1 MQKYHSFRILTI
13 TILFLLPLLLAA
25 QNFRGGLRAGL
36 TMTQIS
42 GDDLSGFHK
51 LGAYAG
57 GFVNWRFIQN
67 DRWSIQPE
75 INFVMK
81 GSSTYLKPDKN
92 GNVGSKYVLTLYYVE
107 VPVLVKC
114 RIVKGLE
121 AELGPTFGVLA
132 AATEKDANG
141 RMPARMP
148 FRWYE
153 LCAMAGVSY
162 LIKEHYGISFRYV
175 QTLVP
180 VRVCDERHSP
190 YRINKKQFSSELAL
204 SFFYQF

>member
-1 MQKYHSFRILTI
+1 MKRRSIFKIFIISTI
-13 TILFLLPLLLAA
+13 VAFPLFLSA
-25 QNFRGGLRAGL
+25 QNFRGGLRAGIS
-36 TMTQIS
+36 MTQIS

-81 GSSTYLKPDKN
+81 GSSTYLKADKN
-92 GNVGSKYVLTLYYVE
+92 GNVGPKYVLTMYYVE
-107 VPVLVKC
+107 VPVLAKF

-121 AELGPTFGVLA
+121 VEFGPTFGVLTH
-132 AATEKDANG
+132 ATEKDANG
-141 RMPARMP
+141 IMNARMP

-153 LCAMAGVSY
+153 LCAMGGISY
-162 LIKEHYGISFRYV
+162 LIKEHYGISLRYV

-190 YRINKKQFSSELAL
+190 YRINKKQFSSEIAL
-204 SFFYQF
+204 SVFYQF

>member
-1 MQKYHSFRILTI
+1 MKRRLCTPLI
-13 TILFLLPLLLAA
+13 TIAIMAFPLLLSA
-25 QNFRGGLRAGL
+25 QNFRGGLRAGI
-36 TMTQIS
+36 TMTQMS

-67 DRWSIQPE
+67 ERWAIQPE

-92 GNVGSKYVLTLYYVE
+92 GNIGAKYVLTMYYME
-107 VPVLVKC
+107 VPVLVKF

-121 AELGPTFGVLA
+121 VEFGPSFGVLVGA
-132 AATEKDANG
+132 SERDANG
-141 RMPARMP
+141 KMVGRMP

-153 LCAMAGVSY
+153 FCGMGGVSY
-162 LIKEHYGISFRYV
+162 LLKEHYGINFRYV

-180 VRVCDERHSP
+180 VRVCDERHSN
-190 YRINKKQFSSELAL
+190 YRCNKKQFSSELAL

>member
-1 MQKYHSFRILTI
+1 MMKNIFLKILTI
-13 TILFLLPLLLAA
+13 SLILSFPLLLAA
-25 QNFRGGLRAGL
+25 QNFRGGLRAGIS
-36 TMTQIS
+36 MTQIS

-57 GFVNWRFIQN
+57 GFVNWRFVQN
-67 DRWSIQPE
+67 DRWAIQPE

-92 GNVGSKYVLTLYYVE
+92 GNVGPKYVLTMYYVE
-107 VPVLVKC
+107 VPVLAKFRV
-114 RIVKGLE
+114 VKGFE
-121 AELGPTFGVLA
+121 VEFGPTFGVLA

-141 RMPARMP
+141 RMVGRMP
-148 FRWYE
+148 FRWFE
-153 LCAMAGVSY
+153 LCAMGGVSY
-162 LIKEHYGISFRYV
+162 LFKEHYGVSLRYV

-190 YRINKKQFSSELAL
+190 YRINKKQFSSEIAL
-204 SFFYQF
+204 SLFYQF